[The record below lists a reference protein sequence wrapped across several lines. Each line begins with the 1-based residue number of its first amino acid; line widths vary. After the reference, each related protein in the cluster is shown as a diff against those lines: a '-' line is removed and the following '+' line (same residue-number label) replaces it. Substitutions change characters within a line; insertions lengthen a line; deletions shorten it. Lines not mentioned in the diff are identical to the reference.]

1 MSKEF
6 KNLIVFFIL
15 SLFLGMLTS
24 FLVYYPAI
32 GFGRYGVIAVTAL
45 LFVTTSVT
53 TLVQTIL
60 TFLIFYFSSRLLHF
74 SSSLKIASL
83 VIAAGLY
90 LGNLVGAV
98 VIIGSVQSGTV
109 SFMIPVSFGHGF
121 VEFIIVAIGLVMSPL
136 WLAAEFSAIA
146 GIAIHLL
153 RNGKGVRNV

>member
-1 MSKEF
+1 
-6 KNLIVFFIL
+6 
-15 SLFLGMLTS
+15 MLTS

-32 GFGRYGVIAVTAL
+32 GFGRYGALTITTL
-45 LFVTTSVT
+45 LFVTTSLA

-109 SFMIPVSFGHGF
+109 SFMIPVSFGNGF

-153 RNGKGVRNV
+153 RNGKGVNNV